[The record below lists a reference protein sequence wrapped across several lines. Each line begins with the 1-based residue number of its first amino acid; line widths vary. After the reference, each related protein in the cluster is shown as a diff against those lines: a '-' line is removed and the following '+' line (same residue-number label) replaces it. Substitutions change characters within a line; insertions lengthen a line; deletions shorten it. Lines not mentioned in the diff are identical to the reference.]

1 MAKKLFYSMGEV
13 SEMFDV
19 NASLIRFWETKFD
32 ILRPQKNKKG
42 NRLFSPADV
51 ENLKLIYH
59 LVKENGMTLAGAA
72 KRLRQNREG
81 VSRDLEIIEKLQRVR
96 SLLLDVREVLKADD
110 DVREVFVDPTP
121 ADWDDVPASEY
132 GTKSGGEPADNRM
145 SEESPPDGEAVGD
158 RTLPDTDTA
167 FRHEADN
174 SKPDSGEGQGA
185 APVCEPRCA
194 EVPEGLAELVAVAT
208 DNGCEAGPA
217 APYFI
222 QREIPVP
229 PQPFPE
235 RFSHTE
241 GPGEDAA
248 CSVVEQTLF

>member
-1 MAKKLFYSMGEV
+1 
-13 SEMFDV
+13 MFDV
-19 NASLIRFWETKFD
+19 NPSLIRFWEQKFD
-32 ILRPQKNKKG
+32 ILKPDKNKKG
-42 NRLFSPADV
+42 NRLFTPKDV
-51 ENLKLIYH
+51 EKLIYH

-241 GPGEDAA
+241 GPGEDAEEPKPEPPKAAA